1 MRFNLKALLVL
12 GVALA
17 LGLGAAQQAVT
28 LNMWSWRPE
37 DDAVYKGIIARFEQQ
52 NPGIRVVFTPYR
64 NVEYNTI
71 LTTALQAGTG
81 PDIMQTRA
89 YGGLAQWADAG
100 SLLPLDG
107 LVPRLAQFNREVLI
121 AATSQVD
128 GKIYG
133 VPFATQTLGI
143 FYNAELLERHNVAV
157 PRTRDEFKVSL
168 VNLKARGVT
177 PLANGGADGW
187 TLEVMFGVLGPP
199 VYGGTAFFDATRKGE
214 RTFEDPAFIRALEEM
229 KAHANWMPRNFMGVG
244 YEDMRQLFLAGR
256 AAYFIG
262 GSFEIGYFRAQN
274 PNLRFGFMP
283 GPPATLGQT
292 PVATTFADGNWS
304 INARTQH
311 RDAAVR
317 FINYTASVEFGQMFT
332 DKLAQ
337 ISPVPGVVPVEP
349 LLARIVEWNKN
360 STPYLMLV
368 GYRWKT
374 PTGSTLLQSGLQA
387 LMSGAATPEKVAN
400 DVQRGIATWHRPFQR

>member
-1 MRFNLKALLVL
+1 MRFNVKALLVL
-12 GVALA
+12 GLTLA

-37 DDAVYKGIIARFEQQ
+37 DDAVYKEIIARFEQQ
-52 NPGIRVVFTPYR
+52 NPGIRVQFTPYR

-71 LTTALQAGTG
+71 LATALQAGTG
-81 PDIMQTRA
+81 PDIIQTRA
-89 YGGLAQWADAG
+89 YGGLAQFADAG
-100 SLLPLDG
+100 FLLPLDG
-107 LVPRLAQFNREVLI
+107 LVPRLAQFNRDVLI
-121 AATSQVD
+121 AATSLAD

-143 FYNAELLERHNVAV
+143 FYNADLLERHNVPV

-199 VYGGTAFFDATRKGE
+199 VYGGTTFFDATRSGE
-214 RTFEDPAFIRALEEM
+214 RTFEDSAFIRALEEM
-229 KAHANWMPRNFMGVG
+229 KTYADWMPRNFMGVG

-283 GPPATLGQT
+283 TPPARVGET

-304 INARTQH
+304 INARTRH
-311 RDAAVR
+311 RDAALR
-317 FINYTASVEFGQMFT
+317 FINYTASVEFGQAFT
-332 DKLAQ
+332 DRLAQ
-337 ISPVPGVVPVEP
+337 ISPVPGVVPADR
-349 LLARIVEWNKN
+349 LLAQIVEWNKN

-368 GYRWKT
+368 GYRWQT
-374 PTGSTLLQSGLQA
+374 PTGSTLLQSGLQE